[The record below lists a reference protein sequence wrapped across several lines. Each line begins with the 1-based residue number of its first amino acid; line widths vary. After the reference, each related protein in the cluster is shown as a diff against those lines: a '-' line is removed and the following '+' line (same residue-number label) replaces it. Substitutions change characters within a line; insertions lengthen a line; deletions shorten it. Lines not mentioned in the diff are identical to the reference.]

1 MYLYTQDYQ
10 NEDAHMKQSPTHTG
24 SGQASQTFSL
34 RSIWRKTFSRFH
46 FVWMVILSLI
56 FCALIFL
63 GFNGVEM
70 LTSLVISSSGHVAL
84 TSGDYGFFFRTWQGY
99 VTIAIL
105 LVSVL
110 LILDILL
117 NAIIL
122 LSDDFFHMRRINLL
136 GVFKRSFRSIRLF
149 LCWKALPLVLYYA
162 IFIAFFVT
170 TILAIVP
177 NPFEIPRYILYVIN
191 KKPLYMLLYAGAF
204 LLVLSPLINNPLIV
218 HDMLLGQQDP
228 ESARKRTSAY
238 VKGNRGI
245 VNRKL
250 FLSVLIIFIS
260 LVIAGAI
267 FLGLPMLCQLIFRS
281 FSIEVRRIAVLTAAY
296 LGLSILVLTVLV
308 IPWILTMAISELYNA
323 MIQDQGITPAA
334 TGSSPTR
341 TIMKSRHIFRILLAV
356 YLILLIAAVTISDIH
371 FNYIYPPAKHIEAV
385 VHRLGGDMDTEN
397 TMEGLEK
404 AIEAGAPA
412 VETDIQRTKD
422 GEYVIFHDRTL
433 KRMCGESLTVSEM
446 TLEELQQYTLPSPVF
461 EEERHIPLLTEVLDQ
476 ANGRI
481 RLYLELKGSTADIQ
495 MARDVTRMVKERGME
510 KDCVLISMNY
520 HLITY
525 INNYIPDIPCGY
537 LYFFA
542 YGMESKLSGNYLMAQ
557 SNAINSSRTRAIHS
571 QGKKVYCWTVNS
583 METAQNMVRQRVD
596 GIITDRY
603 DIVASVLDHQES
615 RNDYERIMDVLLS

>member
-1 MYLYTQDYQ
+1 MYLSQHDYR
-10 NEDAHMKQSPTHTG
+10 NEDANMKQSPAQTG
-24 SGQASQTFSL
+24 TAQTSQKFSL
-34 RSIWRKTFSRFH
+34 RSIWRKTFSHFH
-46 FVWMVILSLI
+46 VVWMVILSLV
-56 FCALIFL
+56 FCSLIFL
-63 GFNGVEM
+63 AFNGIEM
-70 LTSLVISSSGHVAL
+70 VTSFLISSSGHVAL

-110 LILDILL
+110 LVLDILL
-117 NAIIL
+117 NAIIF
-122 LSDDFFHMRRINLL
+122 LSDDFFHMRRINLF

-170 TILAIVP
+170 TILALVP
-177 NPFEIPRYILYVIN
+177 NPFEIPRYMLYVIN
-191 KKPLYMLLYAGAF
+191 KKPLYMFLYAGAF
-204 LLVLSPLINNPLIV
+204 GLVLSPLIYNPLIV
-218 HDMLLGQQDP
+218 HDMLLGQQNP
-228 ESARKRTSAY
+228 ESARKRTSAF
-238 VKGNRGI
+238 VKESRKS
-245 VNRKL
+245 VSKKL
-250 FLSVLIIFIS
+250 FLSVLIICIV
-260 LVIAGAI
+260 LVVAGAI
-267 FLGLPMLCQLIFRS
+267 FLGLPMLCQIIFRP
-281 FSIEVRRIAVLTAAY
+281 FSLEVRRIAVLTATY
-296 LGLSILVLTVLV
+296 LGLSILMLTVL
-308 IPWILTMAISELYNA
+308 ITPWILTMAISELYND
-323 MIQDQGITPAA
+323 MLQSQGITPAPNS
-334 TGSSPTR
+334 GSPRR
-341 TIMKSRHIFRILLAV
+341 TVMKSRHLFWILLAV
-356 YLILLIAAVTISDIH
+356 YLILLITAITISDIH

-412 VETDIQRTKD
+412 AETDIQRTRD

-433 KRMCGESLTVSEM
+433 KRMCGENLTVSDM
-446 TLEELQQYTLPSPVF
+446 TLEELQQYTLKSPVF
-461 EEERHIPLLTEVLDQ
+461 EEERHIPLLSEVLDQ

-481 RLYLELKGSTADIQ
+481 RLYLELKGSTADEK
-495 MARDVTRMVKERGME
+495 MAREVTRMVKERGME
-510 KDCVLISMNY
+510 EDCVLISMNY
-520 HLITY
+520 RLITY

-557 SNAINSSRTRAIHS
+557 SNAINSGRTRAIHS

-583 METAQNMVRQRVD
+583 METAKNMVRQRVD